1 MAKSITKTP
10 ATKATRASAKPK
22 GKTPDPA
29 AVDAWL
35 AKLPEAQRVALERLR
50 TQIRA
55 AAPEAVETIAYGVP
69 MYYVGTTQVLGFGA
83 FKHHVTLGV
92 GHETLDPMREELA
105 SFDVAKD
112 TIRFTP
118 EEPLPAALVKK
129 LVRRCMALHAAKAQ

>member
-1 MAKSITKTP
+1 MAKSTTTTV
-10 ATKATRASAKPK
+10 ATKASRARPKPK

-35 AKLPEAQRVALERLR
+35 ARLPEDQRAALERLR
-50 TQIRA
+50 KQIRA

-69 MYYVGTTQVLGFGA
+69 MYYLGTTQVLGFGA

-92 GHETLDPMREELA
+92 GHETLDTMRDELA

-129 LVRRCMALHAAKAQ
+129 LVRRCMALHAAKGK